1 MTRDCPVDSGRG
13 NLLVKR
19 VEMVFVRF
27 AAMGETFSVISDFDS
42 MLFRFRFFTPRLRA
56 GE

>member
-13 NLLVKR
+13 SLLAKR
-19 VEMVFVRF
+19 AELVFVRF

-42 MLFRFRFFTPRLRA
+42 MLFVFRFFTPRLRA